1 MDKYIVTSK
10 LVIYYW
16 THQETVCSRETNI
29 INALQYGTSRIN
41 FSLSLVLQWNRLD
54 CYICAVRIADF
65 GVSGWLVHGGSK
77 RENTRTFVGT
87 PCWMAPEVME
97 QIHGYDTKADIWSLG
112 ITAMELAKGY
122 APYAKYPPMKVLLM
136 TIQDDPPSLETY
148 LNYDDENYDC
158 DNFDDDGRDESKSE
172 VVMNEEV
179 SQITYALP
187 TLVML
192 LLSFFFM
199 H

>member
-1 MDKYIVTSK
+1 MLTFFHLKHYS
-10 LVIYYW
+10 Y
-16 THQETVCSRETNI
+16 HTNI
-29 INALQYGTSRIN
+29 
-41 FSLSLVLQWNRLD
+41 
-54 CYICAVRIADF
+54 VRIADF

-122 APYAKYPPMKVLLM
+122 APYAKYPPMKVLLL
-136 TIQDDPPSLETY
+136 TIQEDPPSLETY
-148 LNYDDENYDC
+148 LNDDDNYDYDAYDDDPSEQV
-158 DNFDDDGRDESKSE
+158 ESE

-179 SQITYALP
+179 REMGTYH
-187 TLVML
+187 MY
-192 LLSFFFM
+192 SI
-199 H
+199 